1 MKSMGGDEEIQNLE
15 FRTVFVRRIFLT
27 IFLTGSIFIAAC
39 EKSPSELRLVRPA
52 APTDQAILTDL
63 AALMDRESAVQLVL
77 TQNPESGLSALDSL
91 AAGTADVALVS
102 NTLPFREGVSTVIP
116 LYPTVLHIAY
126 FGDRDA
132 SNGRSLIK
140 GARVYAGAVG
150 SGSHLTFERF
160 VSRLKL
166 SAADFTYI
174 DDPTDAPD
182 VVIVFAPISPK
193 IIESLPD
200 IHLFSMG
207 SPREIG
213 LGSFVDAAALLNPQL
228 SPFVIPAGTYGD
240 VTPEPVVTVAVDKLL
255 VVRADLPKSVVYD
268 LVNELQ
274 RLRPAIAA
282 LRPGLMPHAS
292 DDFDASRS
300 TFVLHQGAQAYLQ
313 RSEPSVYE
321 RYSGVAEVT
330 VTVLIGL
337 VSAGWAGVKIF
348 RMRRKNRIDR
358 FYSKVIEIRK
368 ANSEITSDEER
379 AKAIAEVRALQDTA
393 FELLVDERLA
403 ADESFRIFITLSDDV
418 MKQLEASANVGA
430 A

>member
-1 MKSMGGDEEIQNLE
+1 MGGDEEMQGLE
-15 FRTVFVRRIFLT
+15 FRTIFVRRICLT
-27 IFLTGSIFIAAC
+27 IFLAGSIFVAAC

-52 APTDQAILTDL
+52 TPTDQAILTDL
-63 AALMDRESAVQLVL
+63 AALMDRESAVQLIL
-77 TQNPESGLSALDSL
+77 TQNPEPGLSALDSL
-91 AAGTADVALVS
+91 LAGTADVALVS
-102 NTLPFREGVSTVIP
+102 NTLPFREGISTVMP
-116 LYPTVLHIAY
+116 LYPTVLHIVY
-126 FGDRDA
+126 LGDRDA

-140 GARVYAGAVG
+140 GARVYAGAIG
-150 SGSHLTFERF
+150 SGSHLIFERI

-166 SAADFTYI
+166 SPADFTYV
-174 DDPTDAPD
+174 DDPTEAPD
-182 VVIVFAPISPK
+182 VIIVFAPISPK
-193 IIESLPD
+193 IIDTFSD
-200 IHLFSMG
+200 IHLYSMG
-207 SPREIG
+207 SPHEIG
-213 LGSFVDAAALLNPQL
+213 LGSFVDAATLLNPQL

-268 LVNELQ
+268 FINELQ

-282 LRPGLMPHAS
+282 LRPGLIQQGS
-292 DDFDASRS
+292 GDFDASLS

-337 VSAGWAGVKIF
+337 ISAGWAGIKIF

-368 ANSEITSDEER
+368 TNSEFTSDEER
-379 AKAIAEVRALQDTA
+379 AKAIDEVRALQDLA

-418 MKQLEASANVGA
+418 MKQFEANTNSDA